1 MSKDKSKRKD
11 ITRRKDKL
19 KEEKITIREMIG
31 NVTYL
36 LKYAGRYDKPLILKI
51 MILNILLLS
60 GMAANDTFILKLII
74 NGLAGN
80 MAFKNIMV

>member
-11 ITRRKDKL
+11 ISRRKDKQ

-36 LKYAGRYDKPLILKI
+36 LKYAGKY
-51 MILNILLLS
+51 
-60 GMAANDTFILKLII
+60 
-74 NGLAGN
+74 
-80 MAFKNIMV
+80 

>member
-51 MILNILLLS
+51 IVGILGLLL
-60 GMAANDTFILKLII
+60 FRRR
-74 NGLAGN
+74 
-80 MAFKNIMV
+80 